1 LIVLSE
7 LFPSLGYQ
15 VGTGAVGG
23 FIVGY
28 AVKKMSKLIAVVI
41 GLFLIALIY
50 LGTQGI
56 VSINYEA
63 LWKALENAL
72 GMAESAFSWVVGII
86 SLLPFAGSFI
96 AAFLLGFKMG

>member
-1 LIVLSE
+1 MSE

-15 VGTGAVGG
+15 LGIGAVGG

-28 AVKKMSKLIAVVI
+28 AVKKISKLIAIMV

-56 VSINYEA
+56 ISINYEA
-63 LWKALENAL
+63 LWKALANAL

-86 SLLPFAGSFI
+86 SLLPFAAGFI
-96 AAFLLGFKMG
+96 AAFLLGFKIG